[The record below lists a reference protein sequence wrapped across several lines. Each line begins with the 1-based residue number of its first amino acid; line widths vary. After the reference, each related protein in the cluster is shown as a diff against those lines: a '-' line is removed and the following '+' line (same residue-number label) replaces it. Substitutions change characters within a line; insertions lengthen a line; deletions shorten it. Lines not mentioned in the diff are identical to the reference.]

1 MAHDEKPSPAEPKHS
16 YLNIDHRR
24 RNVPGYTLTPGEIDS
39 IGQFNQIGTIAL
51 SMSTGLGGSAL
62 TLWLTLLSECSW
74 PPFAIG
80 TLSPSWRWHGRCCRH
95 LLVGHSPSEQVE
107 AERHAERAVARPDCP
122 PERSTEFGGTPT
134 PGPLG

>member
-80 TLSPSWRWHGRCCRH
+80 TLS
-95 LLVGHSPSEQVE
+95 LLG
-107 AERHAERAVARPDCP
+107 
-122 PERSTEFGGTPT
+122 GGTVVAAAICWWAIRQANRSKQSVMRN
-134 PGPLG
+134 GQ